1 MLKLYYAP
9 NTCALAS
16 RIALEEVGADYEAVR
31 VDFTT
36 EEQRKPPYLGINP
49 HGRVP

>member
-16 RIALEEVGADYEAVR
+16 LISLEETGATYEEIAQAGGGTWVR
-31 VDFTT
+31 AAIGN
-36 EEQRKPPYLGINP
+36 R
-49 HGRVP
+49 